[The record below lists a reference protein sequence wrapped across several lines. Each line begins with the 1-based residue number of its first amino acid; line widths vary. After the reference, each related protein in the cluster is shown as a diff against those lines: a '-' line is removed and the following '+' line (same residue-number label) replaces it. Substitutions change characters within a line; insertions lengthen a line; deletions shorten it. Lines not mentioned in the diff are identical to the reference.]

1 MGKGVVLRMKTK
13 GHVTGDA
20 TISNVIL
27 SDVKSKRHEAASTQT
42 NLGDATG
49 IMSMSPTNT
58 EIENIYD
65 LQGRRTTKHKKG
77 IYIVNGKKFVI
88 K

>member
-1 MGKGVVLRMKTK
+1 MKTK
-13 GHVTGDA
+13 GNVTGDA

-27 SDVKSKRHEAASTQT
+27 SDMKAKRYESASTQT

-49 IMSMSPTNT
+49 IMSMRLTHT
-58 EIENIYD
+58 EMENIYD
-65 LQGRRTTKHKKG
+65 LQGRRSTMQKKG
-77 IYIVNGKKFVI
+77 IYIVNGKKFVV